1 MRHRVVV
8 LCASLAVAFAV
19 YAAESGP
26 FTPAQR
32 NLWSLLPVKHQAVPA
47 VKNQA
52 WVKNPIDAFVLA
64 KLEEKNLTP
73 NPPAD
78 RVTLLRRAT
87 IDMTGLP
94 PTPEETQQF
103 LNDKSANAYEKI
115 VDRLLASQAYGERW
129 ARHWL
134 DVVRYADSNGFKA
147 DETRPNIWRYRDYVI
162 KALND
167 DKPYDRFIKEQIAGD
182 EI

>member
-8 LCASLAVAFAV
+8 LCASLALAFAV
-19 YAAESGP
+19 YAAESDT

-32 NLWSLLPVKHQAVPA
+32 NFWSLVQVKHQTVPA

-73 NPPAD
+73 NPAAD
-78 RVTLLRRAT
+78 RITLLRRAT
-87 IDMTGLP
+87 VDMTGLP
-94 PTPEETQQF
+94 PTQEEIDQF
-103 LNDKSANAYEKI
+103 VNDKSPNAWEKV
-115 VDRLLASQAYGERW
+115 VDRLLASPAYGERW

-134 DVVRYADSNGFKA
+134 DAPRYADRNGFQA
-147 DETRPNIWRYRDYVI
+147 DESRRNIRRYRDYVI
-162 KALND
+162 DALNQ
-167 DKPYDRFIKEQIAGD
+167 DK
-182 EI
+182 

>member
-1 MRHRVVV
+1 MRYRVVV
-8 LCASLAVAFAV
+8 LCASLTLAFAV
-19 YAAESGP
+19 YAAESGA

-32 NLWSLLPVKHQAVPA
+32 NFWSLVPVKHQAVPT

-78 RVTLLRRAT
+78 RLTLLRRAT

-94 PTPEETQQF
+94 PTPEETQRF
-103 LNDKSANAYEKI
+103 LNDKSPNAYEKI
-115 VDRLLASQAYGERW
+115 VDRLLASPAYGERW

-162 KALND
+162 KSLN
-167 DKPYDRFIKEQIAGD
+167 
-182 EI
+182 